1 MKTVIKSAWP
11 SCETHLGIERS
22 GLAHSSAAT
31 LDKFI
36 ISLYSSVG
44 IRGPVWRN
52 PFISLI
58 YMPFPGLHPASL
70 DVTCNNY
77 EKLLCASFS
86 SSFKKC
92 NGTSLQLPKG
102 VLF

>member
-1 MKTVIKSAWP
+1 MDQS
-11 SCETHLGIERS
+11 E
-22 GLAHSSAAT
+22 
-31 LDKFI
+31 
-36 ISLYSSVG
+36 
-44 IRGPVWRN
+44 N

-70 DVTCNNY
+70 AVTYNNY
-77 EKLLCASFS
+77 EKLLCASCSS

-102 VLF
+102 VLFQEITNLIQLY